1 MSASRRPTP
10 WQALQQHHA
19 RLQKLH
25 LRDLFAQ
32 DAKRAQRYTQEAAG
46 WRLDY
51 AKHRIDGA
59 SLRTLLD
66 LAR

>member
-1 MSASRRPTP
+1 MP

-32 DAKRAQRYTQEAAG
+32 DAKRARRYTQEAAG

-51 AKHRIDGA
+51 AK
-59 SLRTLLD
+59 
-66 LAR
+66 